1 MRCEWHISGTLVE
14 MTRLPR
20 TNLVRGLHM
29 TFASYLRQ
37 HAKGNAKEAHIQ
49 AASFQNPLGP
59 NCLSAPGALEMTLGE
74 TWMIPSSPAEI
85 TVTNNSTFIEDL
97 GVQPKAA
104 TAANLAAAQAPAA
117 GHFVLPPAAVLYG
130 PGAIA
135 AQATSIA
142 PGYFIPPAPV
152 TPGGGLTKFGVPSL
166 CKRSEQRFLDTELR
180 NN

>member
-1 MRCEWHISGTLVE
+1 MRCEWHNSGTLVE

-20 TNLVRGLHM
+20 TNSVRGLHM

-49 AASFQNPLGP
+49 AASFQNPLFGP
-59 NCLSAPGALEMTLGE
+59 NYVTAPGELEMTLGE

-104 TAANLAAAQAPAA
+104 TPANLAAAQAPAA
-117 GHFVLPPAAVLYG
+117 RNFVPTRAAVLYG
-130 PGAIA
+130 PGAID
-135 AQATSIA
+135 SR
-142 PGYFIPPAPV
+142 PGYLNCTWLLHPTRAGNPRWWP
-152 TPGGGLTKFGVPSL
+152 
-166 CKRSEQRFLDTELR
+166 
-180 NN
+180 N

>member
-1 MRCEWHISGTLVE
+1 

-37 HAKGNAKEAHIQ
+37 HAKGKAKEAHIQ
-49 AASFQNPLGP
+49 AASFQNPLFGP
-59 NCLSAPGALEMTLGE
+59 NCLSAPGELEMPLGK

-85 TVTNNSTFIEDL
+85 TVTNNSTYIEDL
-97 GVQPKAA
+97 GVQPRAA
-104 TAANLAAAQAPAA
+104 TPANLAAAQAQAA
-117 GHFVLPPAAVLYG
+117 GNFVLPPAAVLYG

-142 PGYFIPPAPV
+142 PGNFIPPAPV
-152 TPGGGLTKFGVPSL
+152 SPGGGLTKFGVPSL
-166 CKRSEQRFLDTELR
+166 CKRAEQSFLDTELR